1 MGLCLLAGLGAA
13 GAFAV
18 LTAAGFVLMACAAL
32 FTVTML
38 AHIQSQTPAELVG
51 KVVSLLLTV
60 SLCAQPLGQ
69 ALYGVLLERLAG
81 QEGWVLLGAA
91 CGAAAVALAARRAA
105 QMLRPSGVRRKMGG
119 LHRAPESRMRLQGS
133 PVPGWMAWA

>member
-1 MGLCLLAGLGAA
+1 MTLLVCAACLIPMGICLLAGTGAA

-69 ALYGVLLERLAG
+69 VLYGVLLERLTG

-91 CGAAAVALAARRAA
+91 CGALAVALAARRVAQTAA
-105 QMLRPSGVRRKMGG
+105 SDS
-119 LHRAPESRMRLQGS
+119 SRC
-133 PVPGWMAWA
+133 MAETS